1 MGVESLKLCCIL
13 LGIFDVACRC
23 LFSYSITLIG
33 ILLLL
38 HNAAGKSSGE
48 FELVLSC
55 SAARQYGM
63 EIRKSSVEG
72 SRRTSLTAGDVV
84 EFVQGLTTHQ
94 EIRYENSARSSCPI
108 RRLSLN

>member
-1 MGVESLKLCCIL
+1 
-13 LGIFDVACRC
+13 

-72 SRRTSLTAGDVV
+72 SRQPSFNCR
-84 EFVQGLTTHQ
+84 
-94 EIRYENSARSSCPI
+94 RYSGVCARSDDTPRAKI
-108 RRLSLN
+108 

>member
-1 MGVESLKLCCIL
+1 
-13 LGIFDVACRC
+13 VAYRC

-38 HNAAGKSSGE
+38 YNAAGKSSGE

-72 SRRTSLTAGDVV
+72 NRQTSLTAGDVV

-94 EIRYENSARSSCPI
+94 ELRYESNTKRSCPI
-108 RRLSLN
+108 RGLPLS

>member
-1 MGVESLKLCCIL
+1 MGVESLKFCCIL

-33 ILLLL
+33 ILLL
-38 HNAAGKSSGE
+38 HNAARKSSGE

-72 SRRTSLTAGDVV
+72 SRRTSLTVGDVV
-84 EFVQGLTTHQ
+84 EFVHDLTTHQ
-94 EIRYENSARSSCPI
+94 ELRYESSTRRSCPI
-108 RRLSLN
+108 RRLSLS